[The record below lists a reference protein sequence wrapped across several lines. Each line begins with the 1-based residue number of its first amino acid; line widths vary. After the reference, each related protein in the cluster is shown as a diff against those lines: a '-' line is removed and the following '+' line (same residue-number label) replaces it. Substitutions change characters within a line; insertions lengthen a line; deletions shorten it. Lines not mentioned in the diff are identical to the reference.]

1 MSDSRDVT
9 GASASGG
16 VPPFT
21 QDVEYWYSDGTVILL
36 ARAEVAF
43 RVHKGILADHSAIF
57 GDLFA
62 VSQPEDGEWYAD
74 CPIVTLSDAPGEV
87 RWLLKAL
94 YHPRRY
100 VCSAWS

>member
-1 MSDSRDVT
+1 MSDPRDIT
-9 GASASGG
+9 ATSPNEGI
-16 VPPFT
+16 PPFA
-21 QDVEYWYSDGTVILL
+21 QDAEYWYSDGTVILL

-43 RVHKGILADHSAIF
+43 RVHKGILADHSTVF

-62 VSQPEDGEWYAD
+62 VSQPQGGEWHAD
-74 CPIVTLSDAPGEV
+74 CPIINLSDAPGEV

-100 VCSAWS
+100 VCLP